1 MPTTQNIV
9 IDLNTRGANPVAF
22 SHQGD
27 TARSFVFEV
36 YNNGAAFS
44 LTGYTAKIAA
54 MLPADKGYHVIA
66 GENMATGTISD
77 NTITATLPAEFTAKP
92 GHGVLTIILTGSGA
106 SIRPIN
112 IDFRIQKSADAPET
126 IAGASDFIPILEQ
139 YMADDM
145 ATYINAWLDD
155 HPDAAAYYITGSK
168 LVVDSNGILSLETD
182 TDDIV
187 EALDLG
193 TLRSEVDDLK
203 SDLESVESGVFE
215 YRKKTQTLNVT
226 ATSIAASTHIMD
238 VSIAAGMRYRIKID
252 DPSGIVNNH
261 VLTVYRANS
270 SGDRTSLGSLTTGLV
285 YEFTA
290 PESEAIA
297 YFTAYKSANT
307 LTPPGNL
314 VTTCEYM
321 TSDSQDSIERHVQNL
336 ERQAGDKSAIKSV
349 AYESGSLNLPLD
361 YYESEGKTIEIL
373 PSGSFKSTVTTL
385 YLRYAGAESNTNLG
399 NIAVGEKTYV
409 RLPTTIEK
417 VIVYSSSA
425 NAGTITL
432 AVRTV
437 GVKDSI
443 ETYGNIL
450 KGKKLN
456 YLGDSITYGGAY
468 TPFTTYLTNVYD
480 CIARNYGIAGS
491 TIQYDADRN
500 PMSVRYADMD
510 DDTEIVAC
518 MGGTNDYWNNLP
530 LGQMGDTTYNTY
542 YGALDVL
549 IRGMIAKYPTAFFYM
564 VTPPHGYNGGNF
576 DGEAKSNAGSMQ
588 DIANAVKEVS
598 AKYGVPVLDV
608 FNEGG
613 LYPKIQEQYDAY
625 YADGVHLNN
634 AGQQKLAQMHYKFI
648 ESHYMGAVPTV
659 LVPSAP

>member
-1 MPTTQNIV
+1 MSKTYSAGIVTAYGAAKRAGYQGTYEDFCRQQAGYAENAAAVEQAKTTAVNAA
-9 IDLNTRGANPVAF
+9 NTATAKAGEATTAATDAQTAKTQTEAAA
-22 SHQGD
+22 SQALTDIG
-27 TARSFVFEV
+27 TARSSAISAVQTK
-36 YNNGAAFS
+36 GAIQ
-44 LTGYTAKIAA
+44 TANARAQAQAA
-54 MLPADKGYHVIA
+54 EASATTASTKASEASASATSA
-66 GENMATGTISD
+66 GQSATNAAAS
-77 NTITATLPAEFTAKP
+77 ATSAANAASAAQ
-92 GHGVLTIILTGSGA
+92 GVLD
-106 SIRPIN
+106 SI
-112 IDFRIQKSADAPET
+112 PEDY
-126 IAGASDFIPILEQ
+126 SDLSE
-139 YMADDM
+139 DVD
-145 ATYINAWLDD
+145 
-155 HPDAAAYYITGSK
+155 K
-168 LVVDSNGILSLETD
+168 LQ
-182 TDDIV
+182 
-187 EALDLG
+187 A
-193 TLRSEVDDLK
+193 
-203 SDLESVESGVFE
+203 DLESVESGVFK

-270 SGDRTSLGSLTTGLV
+270 SGGRTSLGSLTTGLV

-409 RLPTTIEK
+409 LLPTTIEK

-510 DDTEIVAC
+510 DDAEIVAC

-549 IRGMIAKYPTAFFYM
+549 IQGMIAKYPTAFFYM